1 MAGYTC
7 GMSDEIILN
16 GKTYVS
22 SKKAAEATGY
32 ARDYIGQLSRGGQ
45 IDAERVGGLWYV
57 SMESLQDYEKNAE
70 IARSFSPVTMVSKEA
85 DSMLSFEGKDY
96 ISASR
101 ASKLTGYN
109 QDYVGQLARGGKIP
123 SRQIGNRWYV
133 DRDALT
139 AHKAEKD
146 ALLAAVQAE
155 SVGLRL
161 PTTAAVSTPQMHVS
175 RVPVAPNME
184 YSIESTSLLPNIPS
198 KIVSPPNPVRD
209 FSEIRQRQVRPEVL
223 TLKEEVEETAP
234 EPAKSAARPPIVSLH
249 RAKRR
254 RLPLAAISGGVLTII
269 LVLSVG
275 IIGFKGTDTVAGIF
289 DSKNIQ
295 NLGASAANATRGIG
309 DVIEDWVSPELTYT
323 RGQ

>member
-1 MAGYTC
+1 
-7 GMSDEIILN
+7 MSDEIILS

-22 SKKAAEATGY
+22 SKKAAQATGY

-70 IARSFSPVTMVSKEA
+70 IARSFSPVSVASKEA

-101 ASKLTGYN
+101 AAKLTGYN

-155 SVGLRL
+155 SVGLRFFSQ
-161 PTTAAVSTPQMHVS
+161 PHVMPMQTHPIHVAAVP
-175 RVPVAPNME
+175 RIE
-184 YSIESTSLLPNIPS
+184 YSSESSNLLPEIPS
-198 KIVSPPNPVRD
+198 KTELPPNPVRS
-209 FSEIRQRQVRPEVL
+209 FSEIRERQVRPEALKV
-223 TLKEEVEETAP
+223 KEEEQ
-234 EPAKSAARPPIVSLH
+234 EPQKSSVRPPIMSLH
-249 RAKRR
+249 RSKRR
-254 RLPLAAISGGVLTII
+254 RIPLVAISGGILTII
-269 LVLSVG
+269 VVLSVG
-275 IIGFKGTDTVAGIF
+275 IIGLKGSDTLAGVF
-289 DSKNIQ
+289 DSKNFQ
-295 NLGASAANATRGIG
+295 TLGASAASATSGIG
-309 DVIEDWVSPELTYT
+309 DVIEDWVSPELVYI
-323 RGQ
+323 RGR